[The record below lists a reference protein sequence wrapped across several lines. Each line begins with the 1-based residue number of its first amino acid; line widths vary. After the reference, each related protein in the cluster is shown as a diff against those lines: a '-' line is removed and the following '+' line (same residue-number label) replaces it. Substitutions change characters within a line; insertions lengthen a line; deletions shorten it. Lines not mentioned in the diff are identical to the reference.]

1 MRIPFNTPLQRD
13 NLAEAITWLRGKATQ
28 KHLAALYSTVFADEA
43 VLAKTQP
50 GYHPDDR
57 LYSRRDMAG
66 HLIGALESLERRAD
80 ETLAEIDREHAA
92 RAVQTDTDAPD
103 LMTETP
109 VL

>member
-13 NLAEAITWLRGKATQ
+13 NLADAITWLRGETAQ
-28 KHLAALYSTVFADEA
+28 KHLSVLYSMVFADEA
-43 VLAKTQP
+43 AAAKTQP

-57 LYSRRDMAG
+57 LYSRRDMAA
-66 HLIGALESLERRAD
+66 HLIGALETLERRAD
-80 ETLAEIDREHAA
+80 ETLAEIDRE
-92 RAVQTDTDAPD
+92 RAVKPAQADEPD